1 MSDSPNFLT
10 YAQTAFDSFGERPFC
25 AVDSLVFAWLSYL
38 RLPDDMAELTNWQG
52 LDARELLRAECYR
65 DMIGDLWD
73 PEGSRAL
80 LEAVAASPRY
90 RGVNVCG
97 YRAVS
102 DVVATEQFAAMTF
115 RFPAGFSYLS
125 FRGTDSTIVGWKEDF
140 NMAFRYPVPAQESA
154 ARYVDEAADAIDGPL
169 LCGGHSK
176 GGNLA
181 VYGAAM
187 CSDAARERIERAY
200 SHDGPGFVEEFLSG
214 NAFASLSGRIDKT
227 LPQSSIFGMMFETQ
241 EDYAIVESTEFS
253 LLQHNPFSWVV
264 DGCDFVYCERLS
276 AGARYV
282 DGSIREM
289 LLAVS
294 PGERERFVDALFSVF
309 EATGAERFADIAGNL
324 RESLPVMLQ
333 AAQGLTRIRAVLS
346 RRPSWQSLNAHC
358 CPNDLRSTRPLP
370 ARVWQNSSR
379 LGSPSSCA
387 SHWCKATCP
396 RCVNLRCT
404 WGWLDRYTGSC
415 RNRSRTECRI

>member
-1 MSDSPNFLT
+1 MSDTANFLT
-10 YAQTAFDSFGERPFC
+10 YAQTALDSFDDRPFC

-38 RLPDDMAELTNWQG
+38 RLPSDMPRLTDWQG
-52 LDARELLRAECYR
+52 LDVRELLRAECYQ
-65 DMIGDLWD
+65 DMIDDLWD
-73 PEGSRAL
+73 PQGSRAL

-90 RGVNVCG
+90 RGVRVCG

-102 DVVATEQFAAMTF
+102 DVAMTEQFAAVTF
-115 RFPAGFSYLS
+115 RFPAGFSYVS

-140 NMAFRYPVPAQESA
+140 NMAFRCPVPAQESA
-154 ARYVDEAADAIDGPL
+154 AHYVDEVAAAIDGPL

-181 VYGAAM
+181 VYSAAM
-187 CSDAARERIERAY
+187 CSDGARNRIERAF

-214 NAFASLSGRIDKT
+214 DAFAGLSGRIDKT

-253 LLQHNPFSWVV
+253 LLQHNPFSCVV
-264 DGCDFVYCERLS
+264 DGCDFVYRERLS

-289 LLAVS
+289 LLAVTPS
-294 PGERERFVDALFSVF
+294 ERERFVDALFSVF
-309 EATGAERFADIAGNL
+309 EATGAVRFADIAGNL

-333 AAQGLTRIRAVLS
+333 AAQGFDQDTRRFVSQTIAAILKCALLPK
-346 RRPSWQSLNAHC
+346 RPQIDVPAAGKSLAEQLEAWQSELM
-358 CPNDLRSTRPLP
+358 R
-370 ARVWQNSSR
+370 
-379 LGSPSSCA
+379 
-387 SHWCKATCP
+387 
-396 RCVNLRCT
+396 
-404 WGWLDRYTGSC
+404 
-415 RNRSRTECRI
+415 

>member
-1 MSDSPNFLT
+1 MSDLPNFLT
-10 YAQTAFDSFGERPFC
+10 YAQTAFDSFEDRPFC

-38 RLPDDMAELTNWQG
+38 HLPDDMPELVGWQG
-52 LDARELLRAECYR
+52 LDVRELLRAECYQ

-90 RGVNVCG
+90 RGVRVCG
-97 YRAVS
+97 YRAVNDAS
-102 DVVATEQFAAMTF
+102 MTEQFAAM
-115 RFPAGFSYLS
+115 
-125 FRGTDSTIVGWKEDF
+125 
-140 NMAFRYPVPAQESA
+140 AFRCPVPSQESA
-154 ARYVDEAADAIDGPL
+154 ARYVDEAAAAIDGPL

-187 CSDAARERIERAY
+187 CSDTTCDRIERVF

-214 NAFASLSGRIDKT
+214 DAFVGLSGRIDKT

-264 DGCDFVYCERLS
+264 DGCDFVYCEHLS

-282 DGSIREM
+282 DSSIREM
-289 LLAVS
+289 LLAVE
-294 PGERERFVDALFSVF
+294 PAERERFVDALFSVF

-333 AAQGLTRIRAVLS
+333 AAQGFDKDTRRFISQTIAAILKCALLPK
-346 RRPSWQSLNAHC
+346 RPEFNVPATGKSLAEQLEAWQSELLH
-358 CPNDLRSTRPLP
+358 
-370 ARVWQNSSR
+370 
-379 LGSPSSCA
+379 
-387 SHWCKATCP
+387 
-396 RCVNLRCT
+396 
-404 WGWLDRYTGSC
+404 
-415 RNRSRTECRI
+415 